1 MTATADLASSA
12 GEAPRAVPRAAAG
25 IGAAEVAVA
34 EVAAA
39 GGQEAVA
46 PLPSFDEVYEAH
58 FEFVWRSLRLLG
70 IPAESLEDAVQDT
83 FSVVSRQ
90 LGTFEGR
97 SQLSTWLFQILR
109 RVAANY
115 RRTHRRK
122 QSQLTVLEEAPSHEP
137 TPHAHVEAAEVAR
150 VVERF
155 CSRLSPEQRELFVLA
170 VLEDAP
176 AREVSAALGVPV
188 AQVYSRVHTLRDGL
202 RRALAAREEE
212 HG

>member
-1 MTATADLASSA
+1 MAA
-12 GEAPRAVPRAAAG
+12 AAAG
-25 IGAAEVAVA
+25 SAGGGDRAGRPRTSATRREVPSEPPGGGAAVPA
-34 EVAAA
+34 
-39 GGQEAVA
+39 
-46 PLPSFDEVYEAH
+46 FDEVYEAH
-58 FEFVWRSLRLLG
+58 FELVWRSLRLLG
-70 IPAESLEDAVQDT
+70 IPAEALEDATQDT

-90 LGTFEGR
+90 LHTFEGR

-122 QSQLTVLEEAPSHEP
+122 QSPLTAYEDAPGHEP
-137 TPHAHVEAAEVAR
+137 TPHAHAEAAEMAR

-155 CSRLSPEQRELFVLA
+155 CAQLSPEQRELFVLA

-176 AREVSAALGVPV
+176 AREVSAALGLPITL
-188 AQVYSRVHTLRDGL
+188 VYSRVHSLREGL
-202 RRALAAREEE
+202 RRALGAREET